1 MLRQRRSG
9 ARRSRSEDM
18 KVIQFCCR
26 GHVRSSGKEFLTI
39 TFRAHGLFSSADFG
53 EAQRQSVRLRTT
65 VVVAVQR
72 GPIIERSIL
81 KQSLCF
87 QCTQI
92 YSLHRWQLV
101 ANSKQRLANLHTG
114 SRNTFRLMPAGRRNL
129 GDNHVPAPRAFRIG
143 LEQQLGVS
151 IHAYHFCFF
160 GWL

>member
-39 TFRAHGLFSSADFG
+39 TFREPMVCFL
-53 EAQRQSVRLRTT
+53 RQSVSLRTM

-72 GPIIERSIL
+72 GPIIERPIL